1 MSAGDYVACTCFKPY
16 ASILPPP
23 PCPTHG
29 PRMHYQLEAAP
40 YVPYPNDAMHALMKR
55 VEELERRLRD
65 AEGEGEIKAGGTD

>member
-1 MSAGDYVACTCFKPY
+1 
-16 ASILPPP
+16 
-23 PCPTHG
+23 
-29 PRMHYQLEAAP
+29 MHYQLEAAP